1 MSRTKLARKRL
12 VKWSEVEAFAAAKG
26 RSLSHVYRVLTR
38 ERESKALEVEIEEY
52 FGAPLSRIEFAGRQ
66 GASAA

>member
-1 MSRTKLARKRL
+1 MPRTKLARKRL
-12 VKWSEVEAFAAAKG
+12 VKWSEVEAFAATKG
-26 RSLSHVYRVLTR
+26 RSLSHVY
-38 ERESKALEVEIEEY
+38 RESKALEVEIEEY